1 LSLTPVAMADMLAW
15 VMLAMV
21 VVLVA
26 AVAGKV
32 LGGAAGARIAGHPW
46 RTAFAAGSLVN
57 ARALM
62 ELIVMKVGQTR
73 G

>member
-1 LSLTPVAMADMLAW
+1 
-15 VMLAMV
+15 V